1 MGYDGEGIV
10 HILHCENCGAYI
22 EYQISLDR
30 RLKMKLYKRI
40 CRYCGEEFMSG
51 SATGQVCGNQECQE
65 KYDQDKR
72 IRKRELE
79 RQRPRDR
86 KAYYQQQKQK
96 KQKKSTSLL
105 EDVRRAEEMGL
116 SYGQWKALYG

>member
-1 MGYDGEGIV
+1 
-10 HILHCENCGAYI
+10 
-22 EYQISLDR
+22 
-30 RLKMKLYKRI
+30 MKLYKRI